1 MGRQAIER
9 QKGSKRYNME
19 RELTAVTAEL
29 YISWFVLLDLLEQI
43 GREYISVNDS
53 HGKMYFNETD

>member
-29 YISWFVLLDLLEQI
+29 YIRAWSWFV
-43 GREYISVNDS
+43 GAYREGIHQCQWQSW
-53 HGKMYFNETD
+53 

>member
-1 MGRQAIER
+1 MRKMGRQAIER

-29 YISWFVLLDLLEQI
+29 YISGAGLFCLICWS
-43 GREYISVNDS
+43 R
-53 HGKMYFNETD
+53 